1 MTLPVNRPSLT
12 FVRQISDFDQHNELE
27 VRRIGLCSYFVR
39 DLIKC
44 VQTDI
49 EFGRI

>member
-1 MTLPVNRPSLT
+1 MTLSANRPSWN
-12 FVRQISDFDQHNELE
+12 FVRQISDFDQHNELQ
-27 VRRIGLCSYFVR
+27 VRRIGLCSDFVR

-49 EFGRI
+49 EFGRT